1 MSNIDILMASYN
13 SEKYI
18 ESQINSILSQ
28 TYNDYHIYIND
39 DISTDNTLNILQNYK
54 KQYNN
59 IFSIKQN
66 NERLGIKENFSTM
79 MFGLI
84 IK

>member
-28 TYNDYHIYIND
+28 TYNNYHI
-39 DISTDNTLNILQNYK
+39 
-54 KQYNN
+54 
-59 IFSIKQN
+59 
-66 NERLGIKENFSTM
+66 
-79 MFGLI
+79 
-84 IK
+84 

>member
-39 DISTDNTLNILQNYK
+39 DISTDNTLNILQK
-54 KQYNN
+54 TCR
-59 IFSIKQN
+59 S
-66 NERLGIKENFSTM
+66 
-79 MFGLI
+79 
-84 IK
+84 

>member
-18 ESQINSILSQ
+18 ESQINSILNQ

-54 KQYNN
+54 KQHNN
-59 IFSIKQN
+59 IF
-66 NERLGIKENFSTM
+66 FH
-79 MFGLI
+79 
-84 IK
+84 

>member
-28 TYNDYHIYIND
+28 TYNNYHIYIND

-66 NERLGIKENFSTM
+66 LMLIILCFLTTM

>member
-54 KQYNN
+54 KQ
-59 IFSIKQN
+59 FSNSFGVTKKQKTKN
-66 NERLGIKENFSTM
+66 TG
-79 MFGLI
+79 
-84 IK
+84 